1 MLSHTPMDSD
11 SCFDSNVLGPVDLRD
26 NPSLIMEVT
35 FDTRIFPGP
44 RRKLDLR
51 EGVQMV
57 A

>member
-1 MLSHTPMDSD
+1 MLSHTPLDSD
-11 SCFDSNVLGPVDLRD
+11 SRFDFNVLGPVDLRD

-44 RRKLDLR
+44 RRKSDLR